1 MRIQR
6 AVRNFINNNR
16 RTISTFILCPYD
28 KDLDLNDKNDFKLY
42 ESACARLKE
51 ADRFDGSLEKAG
63 TFLKLFGKHI
73 SDCRLK
79 RLLEIAVEWDSTGTN
94 SKIPVK
100 TIKLFEAN
108 KATKKQIKKHC
119 ELVWSDTNFAS
130 TDEWYKDFGTSVTN
144 NATLTKMRQATRLKH
159 MIFGKALW
167 NSMTSDF

>member
-1 MRIQR
+1 MQRSERQINCILRRNQATRIQR

-16 RTISTFILCPYD
+16 RTMSTFILCPYD

-42 ESACARLKE
+42 ENACAGLKE

-79 RLLEIAVEWDSTGTN
+79 GLLEIAVEWDSTGIN

-119 ELVWSDTNFAS
+119 ELV
-130 TDEWYKDFGTSVTN
+130 
-144 NATLTKMRQATRLKH
+144 
-159 MIFGKALW
+159 
-167 NSMTSDF
+167 